1 MIPDGSA
8 GRRRRLLHPG
18 APAALRELPREVT
31 ALVGVAFLVAV
42 GFGVV
47 APAIAPFAEQFGVS
61 NAAASAV
68 ISAFALARLVTAPF
82 VGRLVNALGERL
94 LLGVGIAIVAASSA
108 VAGLSQQYWQLLL
121 LRGLGGVGS
130 IMFSVAAA
138 SLLYRVTPPDRR
150 GQAQGVYQGGFLLGA
165 IFGPALGVIAS
176 WSLRAPFFLYA
187 ATLAAAG
194 TWALRSLRHSPLAA
208 RATAVEAPVTV
219 GDALRQ
225 PQYRAALGAMLATQ
239 WAVVGVRTAL
249 VPLFVIGPLALAAA
263 WNYAAFFVVSIV
275 SGALLLPLGRR
286 ADAGHRLP
294 VVAAGLV
301 AAGVG
306 LAVLPLVP
314 SLAGVLVAMVF
325 LGVSGAALSVAPGAI
340 VGDVVGARGG
350 TVVALF
356 QMTGDLG
363 AVAGPV
369 VAGWVADR
377 HGFGPAFAVAAGV
390 VVLPLVLVAA
400 AWRTGRVEPAR

>member
-1 MIPDGSA
+1 MPS
-8 GRRRRLLHPG
+8 
-18 APAALRELPREVT
+18 EVT

-68 ISAFALARLVTAPF
+68 ISAFALARLITAPF
-82 VGRLVNALGERL
+82 VGRLANSVGERL
-94 LLGVGIAIVAASSA
+94 LLGIGIAIVAVSSA
-108 VAGLSQQYWQLLL
+108 LAGLSQQYWQLLL
-121 LRGLGGVGS
+121 LRGFGGVGS

-150 GQAQGVYQGGFLLGA
+150 GQAQGVYQGGFLLGGV
-165 IFGPALGVIAS
+165 FGPALGVVAS

-194 TWALRSLRHSPLAA
+194 TWALRSLRSSELAA
-208 RATAVEAPVTV
+208 RAPAAAAAVSVSE
-219 GDALRQ
+219 ALRR
-225 PQYRAALGAMLATQ
+225 PQYRVALGATLATQ
-239 WAVVGVRTAL
+239 WSVIGVRTAL
-249 VPLFVIGPLALAAA
+249 VPLFVVGPLALAAA
-263 WNYAAFFVVSIV
+263 WNYAAFFVVSVV
-275 SGALLLPLGRR
+275 SGALLLPIGRR
-286 ADAGHRLP
+286 ADSGHRLS
-294 VVAAGLV
+294 VVAAGLI
-301 AAGVG
+301 AAGGG
-306 LAVLPLVP
+306 LLVLALVP
-314 SLAGVLVAMVF
+314 ALGGVLLAMVL
-325 LGVSGAALSVAPGAI
+325 LGISAAALSVAPGAI

-377 HGFGPAFAVAAGV
+377 HGFGPAFALAAAV
-390 VVLPLVLVAA
+390 VVLPLALVAA
-400 AWRTGRVEPAR
+400 AGPDRGGNAARPRDVTADA